1 MAAAMSEMLEI
12 SGESPSL
19 VALHSNNSNK
29 VESDCDVLLNG
40 SVSFFFFFFFFYL
53 HGQSTTFSLKLEG
66 AHFST
71 EDPPT
76 PYPGKVLPADL
87 F

>member
-1 MAAAMSEMLEI
+1 MKVLHWLLFAATKTKWSLIVMAAAMSEMLEI

-40 SVSFFFFFFFFYL
+40 SVSFFFFFFFFTCMDSQL
-53 HGQSTTFSLKLEG
+53 LS
-66 AHFST
+66 A
-71 EDPPT
+71 
-76 PYPGKVLPADL
+76 
-87 F
+87 

>member
-40 SVSFFFFFFFFYL
+40 SVSFFFLLFFFF
-53 HGQSTTFSLKLEG
+53 
-66 AHFST
+66 
-71 EDPPT
+71 
-76 PYPGKVLPADL
+76 LPAWTVNY
-87 F
+87 FQPEARGSSFQH